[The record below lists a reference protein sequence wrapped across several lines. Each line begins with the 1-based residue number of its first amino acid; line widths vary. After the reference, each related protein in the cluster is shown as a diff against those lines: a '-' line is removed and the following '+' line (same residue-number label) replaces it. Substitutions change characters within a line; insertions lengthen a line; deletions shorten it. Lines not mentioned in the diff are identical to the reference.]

1 MKSYSDEI
9 HKAGLGHAY
18 KEKIKTRRKGKAR
31 KEERDGEIRK
41 GGKDE
46 GRKQAQKQNRT
57 LCFYQ
62 AIFLLSALQTPL
74 SLQIGRAS
82 CRERV

>member
-31 KEERDGEIRK
+31 SRHKKRKKMMKKGEKRK
-41 GGKDE
+41 
-46 GRKQAQKQNRT
+46 RH
-57 LCFYQ
+57 
-62 AIFLLSALQTPL
+62 
-74 SLQIGRAS
+74 
-82 CRERV
+82 